1 MGRVQASCRG
11 STSGSTGRDPIWSS
25 FWSAANPRNA
35 FMFLSAL
42 RQFRLLSGGTID
54 PETCRSTV
62 SPFELRHKLQLGL
75 CGPTVSRL
83 EAKPRRGLIAAGR
96 FSLARVRRFSLSF
109 GRSVLTGMENSVQNF
124 PDSGGKQRPIVSTL
138 VHAIIRLFGRSIW
151 GVAHGFDCRDPA
163 SSFGEEGEYQF
174 DRA

>member
-1 MGRVQASCRG
+1 MLVITPPQAPQN
-11 STSGSTGRDPIWSS
+11 T
-25 FWSAANPRNA
+25 FW
-35 FMFLSAL
+35 
-42 RQFRLLSGGTID
+42 
-54 PETCRSTV
+54 
-62 SPFELRHKLQLGL
+62 
-75 CGPTVSRL
+75 VSRC
-83 EAKPRRGLIAAGR
+83 P
-96 FSLARVRRFSLSF
+96 ARL
-109 GRSVLTGMENSVQNF
+109 ENSVQNF